1 QDDSKDKDVD
11 VTVVDSLKD
20 ISKTLKEKFILLG
33 DKIREKVDELKQ
45 AAGDHAQKVKA
56 QLKNL
61 KMQLKE
67 SVQALK
73 KKIQG
78 FFKNGQYASW
88 GDHAIQVFGK
98 MVELRDRLTRFA
110 EGLKNITVNNLKK
123 MQEGAKQL
131 RKEIK
136 MKVQELLHG
145 SSDYQTALYHA
156 SDDDNDD
163 EEENKAYVIET
174 LKDISKTLKEKWLVL
189 VERLKQKFA
198 ELKQVG
204 REQAGKVKEQIQ
216 VLKKNVANARDD
228 LKKKVQEVFKPAQYA
243 SFGEH
248 AMEIFGKLLN
258 LREKLNKFL
267 ESVTTVTG
275 EKLDKLRDLIKETRQ
290 AIKERVQELLGLRS
304 DTPALYHA
312 SDDDEEEE
320 DNDVYVIA
328 TLKDISK
335 SLKEKFLILVDHLK
349 QKFAEMKEVGGQH
362 AEKIKAQIQVLKEKV
377 ADAREG
383 LVQKVQELLKPGQY
397 ASFGEHA
404 MEVFAKLGKLREKLT
419 YFLEQ
424 VKNVANE
431 KLDKIQELIGSR
443 SDETALYQA
452 SDAEEDHEAYII
464 DTLRDISKTLKEKFQ
479 VLGQRIRQKVEELK
493 EAAGQRVAVLKKQL
507 QELTGQLGEAAGAM
521 KKKVQEIVQP
531 GQLAQYGY
539 FDDVSSA
546 VSEKLV
552 TLRNKLQRFLR
563 NVQQLAGEK
572 LAKMQE
578 AIRELRNEIKRIIQT
593 LLRG

>member
-1 QDDSKDKDVD
+1 
-11 VTVVDSLKD
+11 
-20 ISKTLKEKFILLG
+20 
-33 DKIREKVDELKQ
+33 VDELKQ
-45 AAGDHAQKVKA
+45 AAGDHAQKVKV

-110 EGLKNITVNNLKK
+110 DGLKNITVNNLKK

-131 RKEIK
+131 RKEIN

-156 SDDDNDD
+156 SDDDDDD

-204 REQAGKVKEQIQ
+204 REHAGKVKEQIQ
-216 VLKKNVANARDD
+216 VLKEKVANARDD

-267 ESVTTVTG
+267 ESVATVTG

-290 AIKERVQELLGLRS
+290 AIKER
-304 DTPALYHA
+304 
-312 SDDDEEEE
+312 
-320 DNDVYVIA
+320 
-328 TLKDISK
+328 

-377 ADAREG
+377 GDAREG
-383 LVQKVQELLKPGQY
+383 LVQKVQDLLKPGQY

-431 KLDKIQELIGSR
+431 KLDKVRGLIKETRQEIKKKIQELIGSG

-452 SDAEEDHEAYII
+452 SDAEEDREAYII

-493 EAAGQRVAVLKKQL
+493 EAAGQRVEVLKKQL
-507 QELTGQLGEAAGAM
+507 KELTGQLGEAAGAM

-546 VSEKLV
+546 ISEKLV
-552 TLRNKLQRFLR
+552 TLRNKLQR
-563 NVQQLAGEK
+563 
-572 LAKMQE
+572 
-578 AIRELRNEIKRIIQT
+578 
-593 LLRG
+593 